1 MSIIDKARAQVE
13 SILDEIDPEV
23 FKYHNLSH
31 TLEVV
36 QAAEEILSESFF
48 TEKEKEIIL
57 VAAWFHDAGYS
68 KNYFNHE
75 EDSKKLAREFLVKE
89 GWENGKIKKVEDCI
103 EATRFPQK
111 PKDKLSEVLCDAD
124 MSHLKDEE
132 YFQKSENLRKELSA
146 VNKVTIK
153 KNFFCERTLAFMG
166 DQHYYTDYA
175 KRNFE
180 PGKKKNWIL
189 MQEIIDKKKD
199 KSKTLINKQQ
209 DKIRKLEE
217 KLSRKNSPERGIESM
232 FRMTARNQ
240 INLSSIADN
249 KANILITVN
258 SIILSVLASFVQRIT
273 ARNPEMLIPMLII
286 LSTSLL
292 TIIFA
297 ILSTRPKLSTGTFTK
312 EDIEQK
318 KVNLMFF
325 GNFFGMKY
333 EEYEWAVKEMMKDY
347 DGLYNNMIRDQFSLG
362 VVLASKYNRIRI
374 AYNIFMFGLI
384 IFVLSVIF
392 VQLINI

>member
-1 MSIIDKARAQVE
+1 MSLIDKARIEVE
-13 SILDEIDPEV
+13 NILKEV
-23 FKYHNLSH
+23 DSEVYKYHNLTH

-36 QAAEEILSESFF
+36 QAVEEILSETDF
-48 TEKEKEIIL
+48 TEEEKEIVLI
-57 VAAWFHDAGYS
+57 AAWFHDAGYS

-75 EDSKKLAREFLVKE
+75 ETSKKLARDFLEKE
-89 GWENGKIKKVEDCI
+89 GWDNKRIEQVEECI

-111 PKDKLSEVLCDAD
+111 PKDKLAEVLCDAD
-124 MSHLKDEE
+124 MSHLRDEL
-132 YFQKSENLRKELSA
+132 YFQKSENLRKEISA
-146 VNKVTIK
+146 VKNINVK
-153 KNFFCERTLAFMG
+153 KQFFCEKTLAFMG
-166 DQHYYTDYA
+166 SQQYYTDYA
-175 KRNFE
+175 KKNFE
-180 PGKKKNWIL
+180 PGKKKNWTL
-189 MQEIIDKKKD
+189 MQELAKGKKD
-199 KSKTLINKQQ
+199 KNKTLINKQQ

-217 KLSRKNSPERGIESM
+217 KLAKKSSPERGIESM
-232 FRMTARNQ
+232 FRMTARTQ

-273 ARNPEMLIPMLII
+273 ARNPEMLVPMLII

-312 EDIEQK
+312 EDIEKK

-325 GNFFGMKY
+325 GNFYGMKY

-347 DGLYNNMIRDQFSLG
+347 DGLYNNMIKDQFSLG